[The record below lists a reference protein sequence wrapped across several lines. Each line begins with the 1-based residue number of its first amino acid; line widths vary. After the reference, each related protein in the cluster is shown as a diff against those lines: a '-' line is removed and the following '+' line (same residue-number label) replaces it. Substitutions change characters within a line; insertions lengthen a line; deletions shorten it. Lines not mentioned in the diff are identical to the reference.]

1 MPSRYMPRPD
11 ADFGAWANH
20 FDPAVKEWWDAH
32 GLDTTD
38 LKPLNDAL
46 AAWNAAFAAH
56 VSAQNAARAA
66 RQDKDAARA
75 TLEATA
81 RPVVNFV
88 QSFPTTTD
96 AERASLGIALRRVG
110 GPASPTPATRPLVH
124 LARAARFTHTLRFSD
139 EATPTRSARPKGVLG
154 AEVWV
159 ALTGPNQPPPA
170 DEAALRFL
178 ALAVTAPQEA
188 VYPAEA
194 VGQTAHYVLRWVSTT
209 GERGPWS
216 EVCSATIAA

>member
-11 ADFGAWANH
+11 GNFSAWANH

-46 AAWNAAFAAH
+46 AAWNVAFAHH
-56 VSAQNAARAA
+56 VAAQNAAHAA
-66 RQDKDAARA
+66 RQEKDQARAALEGAAR
-75 TLEATA
+75 
-81 RPVVNFV
+81 PIVNFV
-88 QSFPTTTD
+88 RSFPTTTD
-96 AERASLGIALRRVG
+96 ADRASLGIALRRLG
-110 GPASPTPATRPLVH
+110 GPPASAPATRPLVF

-139 EATPTRSARPKGVLG
+139 EATPTRAARPKGVLG

-159 ALTGPNQPPPA
+159 ALSPPNTPPPA
-170 DEAALRFL
+170 DESALRFL

-194 VGQTAHYVLRWVSTT
+194 VGQTAHYMLRWLSTT